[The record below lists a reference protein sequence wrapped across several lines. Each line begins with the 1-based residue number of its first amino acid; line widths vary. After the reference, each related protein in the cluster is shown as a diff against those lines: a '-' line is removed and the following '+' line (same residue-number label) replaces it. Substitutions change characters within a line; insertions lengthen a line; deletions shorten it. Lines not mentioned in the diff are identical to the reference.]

1 MDSTPLSSIAR
12 PMPATPEEST
22 GTAASRRT
30 DEVRAITVWVN
41 DKLFAVADTTTL
53 SQLLDQ
59 LGLSG
64 RQGVAVAVNDA
75 VVPRSGWPPRRLA
88 DGDQVLVIQ
97 ATQGG

>member
-1 MDSTPLSSIAR
+1 MTLQ
-12 PMPATPEEST
+12 
-22 GTAASRRT
+22 
-30 DEVRAITVWVN
+30 VN
-41 DKLFAVADTTTL
+41 DRPLVVADTTTL

-64 RQGVAVAVNDA
+64 RNGLAVAVNNA
-75 VVPRSGWPPRRLA
+75 VAPRSGWPTRRLA